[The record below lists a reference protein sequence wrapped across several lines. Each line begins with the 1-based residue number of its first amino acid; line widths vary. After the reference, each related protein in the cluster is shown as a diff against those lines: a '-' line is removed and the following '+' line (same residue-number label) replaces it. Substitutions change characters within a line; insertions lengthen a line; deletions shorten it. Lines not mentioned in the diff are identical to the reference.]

1 MDGKFREMKTKRRP
15 VNNIERL
22 FEYYVRLLVRR
33 RPAFTLFTA
42 FPQVYTLSPCFP
54 SSKALLTLTNFMD
67 HGLIV
72 LDSFRPD
79 V

>member
-15 VNNIERL
+15 VKNKRL

-42 FPQVYTLSPCFP
+42 FTQVYTLSPCFP
-54 SSKALLTLTNFMD
+54 SSEAFLTLTNFMD
-67 HGLIV
+67 
-72 LDSFRPD
+72 
-79 V
+79 